1 MPLLYKRLRHHN
13 GWVYKCTVLFVNLG
27 LEQQRRY
34 CIIFIRKKKRFGSDG
49 VEHFSER
56 KKKKGVRKSIRR
68 EEEHIRKTEYHKT
81 DRSHS

>member
-1 MPLLYKRLRHHN
+1 
-13 GWVYKCTVLFVNLG
+13 VNLG

-56 KKKKGVRKSIRR
+56 KKKKELGNQSEERR
-68 EEEHIRKTEYHKT
+68 NI
-81 DRSHS
+81 

>member
-1 MPLLYKRLRHHN
+1 M
-13 GWVYKCTVLFVNLG
+13 G
-27 LEQQRRY
+27 LNTS
-34 CIIFIRKKKRFGSDG
+34 RK
-49 VEHFSER
+49 E